1 MLVPISVPGSVSP
14 EHTFAAGSSPGV
26 ETDSLDEIPW
36 SLDLTPW
43 TEIVLCALEV
53 GDVWLTRMPV
63 TWQPLS
69 QSNRR
74 TSETLLVYSPAVS
87 PVGERSTPRILCLL
101 VFWLSYPGSV
111 VASVL
116 LSLLHCVPLLLP
128 PLYIDVRISSISLDL
143 IYQLLALTLV
153 RL

>member
-1 MLVPISVPGSVSP
+1 MPAPISVPGSVQP
-14 EHTFAAGSSPGV
+14 EHTFVVGSSPGV
-26 ETDSLDEIPW
+26 ESDSLDEIPW

-87 PVGERSTPRILCLL
+87 FVCERSIPRSLPVL
-101 VFWLSYPGSV
+101 VALRSFPGFV
-111 VASVL
+111 VPST
-116 LSLLHCVPLLLP
+116 LP
-128 PLYIDVRISSISLDL
+128 
-143 IYQLLALTLV
+143 
-153 RL
+153 